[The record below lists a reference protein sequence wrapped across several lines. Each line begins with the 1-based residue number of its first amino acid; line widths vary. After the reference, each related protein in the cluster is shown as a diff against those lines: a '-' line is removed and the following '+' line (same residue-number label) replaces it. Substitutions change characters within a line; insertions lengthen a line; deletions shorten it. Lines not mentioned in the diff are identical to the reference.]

1 MTQITVVHGMFLWL
15 SLMSIVFSMEHTLSR
30 TSSTRLPSNGLS
42 GQSHVLDLTIL
53 LVWGCMDGV
62 TEHKKC
68 GK

>member
-53 LVWGCMDGV
+53 LV
-62 TEHKKC
+62 
-68 GK
+68 